1 VQALLPQ
8 MLKAVSEGR
17 VAASTAARNLLNVE
31 KNIENKGQIGI

>member
-8 MLKAVSEGR
+8 LIKDVSDGR

-31 KNIENKGQIGI
+31 KM